1 MFKFNIKLFKKMQNN
16 LDALSQL
23 LLASIDSNQI
33 IRTNAQQE
41 INNYTNNNL
50 SQFLLELSKKQ
61 SSESEPNNI
70 RQLCATLI
78 KNIIRN
84 SENNWLNLD
93 INLRNEIKNNI
104 LSTLISKDINI
115 KKAAG
120 LCISGICKVEL
131 SRGLWNEIFD
141 ILINASQNNDV
152 EIKITSLI
160 TLEYIFED
168 VSINF
173 IKKDIIL
180 KLMNNYY
187 SLLSVKDNND
197 KCNIYLIQTCL
208 KSINKFVPFIEIII
222 SDDNSKLIF
231 FNMIKNYMMHSDEAI
246 RIQSMIIFS
255 NLISNYYKYFET
267 YMDTLIDIMMQILD
281 KDSEKSKKSCID
293 ILLSIGEFEIYLTN
307 STYKVCK
314 NYSFLDKFKDKIS
327 PFLLKYIKTD
337 KFDSEELT
345 LSQFCSMLINIM
357 CQCCQFKFTEDMLTY
372 YKNNIESDDPI
383 IKLSALNVFKAILD
397 TSEKQQIFHVVKTAL
412 PMLSTILLEKQTFF
426 KVRKLI
432 AAIMK
437 SITKNFGFLIVKN
450 DDLFSKFMQLFL
462 TLLNDPSKEIII
474 SILNALNEL
483 IKHIPTNEYMPTNH
497 LSNYSESYYQI
508 LLSLSQNIELYDFDN
523 NVPKNALFTIGTYGE
538 HVANDAKIITSNVF
552 KSLVDMFYKTLDTK
566 AFNNEQ
572 MRLNYQEYI
581 CSSLSSFLMNKKC
594 MDKDV
599 RKLFDYVIKAFEQ
612 RQEIFEEGISL
623 IGVISSFLQRGFITE
638 MNIFNKYLL
647 HGLNQTNSL
656 YICKA
661 SLVTLSEIIVSCEND
676 FNIYVGEYLKLIL
689 NILSNNTIVRDLK
702 PNCLQIIAD
711 LFLHCR
717 QEIFKYFE
725 DVMKM
730 IGGAIQ
736 ACQMDYGSEM
746 DAIDF
751 INYLM
756 GLKEGLLETLSCIF
770 SAVEEEQKTTEFVPY
785 AKDIVNFIN
794 IILKEE
800 GQLNNDIIK
809 LCIGIIADFCMV
821 YGSNIKPILNAN
833 LLKDSIEK
841 FKKSEENMGNE
852 QMREYISW
860 AQKCISDVLISN

>member
-1 MFKFNIKLFKKMQNN
+1 MQNTP
-16 LDALSQL
+16 DALSQL
-23 LLASIDSNQI
+23 LLASMDPNQI

-41 INNYTNNNL
+41 INNLTNNNL
-50 SQFLLELSKKQ
+50 SQCLLELSKKQ
-61 SSESEPNNI
+61 ASENEPNNI

-84 SENNWLNLD
+84 SENAWLNLD
-93 INLRNEIKNNI
+93 QNLRNEIKNNI

-115 KKAAG
+115 KKAAA

-131 SRGLWNEIFD
+131 SKGLWNEIFD
-141 ILINASQNNDV
+141 ILINASQNNDI

-168 VSINF
+168 VSINY
-173 IKKDIIL
+173 IKKDTIL

-187 SLLSVKDNND
+187 SLLSEKDNND
-197 KCNIYLIQTCL
+197 KNNVYLIQTCL
-208 KSINKFVPFIEIII
+208 KSINKFVPFIEVII

-231 FNMIKNYMMHSDEAI
+231 FNMIKTYMLHHDENI
-246 RIQSMIIFS
+246 RIQSMTIFS
-255 NLISNYYKYFET
+255 NLVSNYYKYFESF
-267 YMDTLIDIMMQILD
+267 MGTLIDSIVQILD
-281 KDSEKSKKSCID
+281 KDTEKSKKSCID

-307 STYKVCK
+307 STYEICP
-314 NYSFLDKFKDKIS
+314 NFSFLDKYKDKIS

-345 LSQFCSMLINIM
+345 LSQFCTMLINIM
-357 CQCCQFKFTEDMLTY
+357 CQCCKFKFTEDMLTY
-372 YKNNIESDDPI
+372 YKDNIESNDPI

-397 TSEKQQIFHVVKTAL
+397 TNEKQQIFHVVKSAL

-432 AAIMK
+432 ASIMK

-450 DDLFSKFMQLFL
+450 NDLFSKFMQLFL
-462 TLLNDPSKEIII
+462 NLLSDPSKEIII

-483 IKHIPTNEYMPTNH
+483 IKHIPTNEYMPSNP
-497 LSNYSESYYQI
+497 LSNYSESYFKI
-508 LLSLSQNIELYDFDN
+508 LLSLSQNIELYDFN
-523 NVPKNALFTIGTYGE
+523 YNVPKNALFTLGTYGQ
-538 HVANDAKIITSNVF
+538 HVANDVKIISSNVF
-552 KSLVDMFYKTLDTK
+552 KTLVEMFNKTLDSK

-581 CSSLSSFLMNKKC
+581 CMSLYYFLMNKKC

-599 RKLFDYVIKAFEQ
+599 RKLFDYVIKSFEQ
-612 RQEIFEEGISL
+612 RQEIYEEGISL
-623 IGVISSFLQRGFITE
+623 IGAISSVLQRGFITE

-647 HGLNQTNSL
+647 HGLNQINSL
-656 YICKA
+656 DICKS
-661 SLVTLSEIIVSCEND
+661 SLVTLSEIIASCEND

-689 NILSNNTIVRDLK
+689 NILSNNTIVSDLK
-702 PNCLQIIAD
+702 PHCLQIISD

-717 QEIFKYFE
+717 QEIFKYFDE
-725 DVMKM
+725 VMKM

-736 ACQMDYGSEM
+736 ACQMNYGTEM
-746 DAIDF
+746 DTIDF

-756 GLKEGLLETLSCIF
+756 KLKEGLLETLSCIF

-794 IILKEE
+794 IILREE
-800 GQLNNDIIK
+800 GQLNMEIIK
-809 LCIGIIADFCMV
+809 LCIGIIADFCMI
-821 YGSNIKPILNAN
+821 YGSNIKPILNGN

-852 QMREYISW
+852 QMRQYISW

>member
-1 MFKFNIKLFKKMQNN
+1 MQNTP
-16 LDALSQL
+16 DALSQL
-23 LLASIDSNQI
+23 LLASMDPNQI

-41 INNYTNNNL
+41 INNLTNNNL
-50 SQFLLELSKKQ
+50 SQCLLELSKKQ
-61 SSESEPNNI
+61 ASENEPNNI

-84 SENNWLNLD
+84 SENAWLNLD
-93 INLRNEIKNNI
+93 QNLRNEIKNNI

-131 SRGLWNEIFD
+131 SKGLWNEIFD
-141 ILINASQNNDV
+141 ILINASQNNDI

-168 VSINF
+168 VSINY
-173 IKKDIIL
+173 IKKDTIL

-187 SLLSVKDNND
+187 SLLSEKDNND
-197 KCNIYLIQTCL
+197 KNNVYLIQTCL
-208 KSINKFVPFIEIII
+208 KSINKFVPFIEVII

-231 FNMIKNYMMHSDEAI
+231 FNMIKTYMLHHDENI
-246 RIQSMIIFS
+246 RIQSMTIFS
-255 NLISNYYKYFET
+255 NLVSNYYKYFESF
-267 YMDTLIDIMMQILD
+267 MGTLIDTIVQILD
-281 KDSEKSKKSCID
+281 KDTEKSKKSCID
-293 ILLSIGEFEIYLTN
+293 ILLTIGEFEIYLIN
-307 STYKVCK
+307 NTYEICP
-314 NYSFLDKFKDKIS
+314 NFSFLDKYKDKIS

-345 LSQFCSMLINIM
+345 LSQFCTMLINIM
-357 CQCCQFKFTEDMLTY
+357 CQCCKFKFTEDMLTY
-372 YKNNIESDDPI
+372 YKDNIESNDPI

-397 TSEKQQIFHVVKTAL
+397 TNEKQQIFHVVKTAL

-432 AAIMK
+432 ASIMK

-450 DDLFSKFMQLFL
+450 NDLFSKFMQLFL
-462 TLLNDPSKEIII
+462 NLLNDPSKEIII

-483 IKHIPTNEYMPTNH
+483 IKHIPTNEYMPSNP
-497 LSNYSESYYQI
+497 LSNYSESYYKI
-508 LLSLSQNIELYDFDN
+508 LLSLSQNIELYDFN
-523 NVPKNALFTIGTYGE
+523 YNVPKNALFTLGTYGQ
-538 HVANDAKIITSNVF
+538 HVANDVKIISSNVF
-552 KSLVDMFYKTLDTK
+552 KTLVEMFNKTLDSK

-581 CSSLSSFLMNKKC
+581 CMSLYYFLMNKKC

-599 RKLFDYVIKAFEQ
+599 RKLFDYVIKSFEQ
-612 RQEIFEEGISL
+612 RQEIYEEGISL
-623 IGVISSFLQRGFITE
+623 IGAISSVLQRGFITE

-647 HGLNQTNSL
+647 HGLNQINSL
-656 YICKA
+656 DICKS
-661 SLVTLSEIIVSCEND
+661 SLVTLSEIITSCEND

-689 NILSNNTIVRDLK
+689 NILSNNTIASDLK
-702 PNCLQIIAD
+702 PHCLQIISD

-717 QEIFKYFE
+717 QEIFKYFDE
-725 DVMKM
+725 VMKM

-736 ACQMDYGSEM
+736 ACQMNYGTEM
-746 DAIDF
+746 DTIDF

-756 GLKEGLLETLSCIF
+756 KLKEGLLETLSCIF

-794 IILKEE
+794 IILREE
-800 GQLNNDIIK
+800 GQLNMEIIK
-809 LCIGIIADFCMV
+809 LCIGIIADFCMI
-821 YGSNIKPILNAN
+821 YGSNIKPILNGN

-852 QMREYISW
+852 QMRQYISW

>member
-1 MFKFNIKLFKKMQNN
+1 MQNAP
-16 LDALSQL
+16 DALSQL
-23 LLASIDSNQI
+23 LLASMDPNQI

-41 INNYTNNNL
+41 INNLTNNNL
-50 SQFLLELSKKQ
+50 SQCLLELSKKQ
-61 SSESEPNNI
+61 ASENEPNNI

-84 SENNWLNLD
+84 SENAWLNLD
-93 INLRNEIKNNI
+93 QNLRNEIKNNI

-131 SRGLWNEIFD
+131 SKGLWNEIFD
-141 ILINASQNNDV
+141 ILINASQNNDI

-168 VSINF
+168 VSINY
-173 IKKDIIL
+173 IQKDTIL

-187 SLLSVKDNND
+187 SLLSEKDNND
-197 KCNIYLIQTCL
+197 KNNVYLIQTCL
-208 KSINKFVPFIEIII
+208 KSINKFVPFIEVII

-231 FNMIKNYMMHSDEAI
+231 FNMIKTYMLHHDENI
-246 RIQSMIIFS
+246 RIQSMTIFS
-255 NLISNYYKYFET
+255 NLVSNYYKYFDSF
-267 YMDTLIDIMMQILD
+267 MGTLIDSIVQILD
-281 KDSEKSKKSCID
+281 KDTEKTKKSCID

-307 STYKVCK
+307 STYEICP
-314 NYSFLDKFKDKIS
+314 NFSFLDKYKDKIS

-345 LSQFCSMLINIM
+345 LSQFCTMLINIM
-357 CQCCQFKFTEDMLTY
+357 CQCCKFKFTEDMLTY
-372 YKNNIESDDPI
+372 YKDNIESNDPI

-397 TSEKQQIFHVVKTAL
+397 TNEKQQIFHVVKSAL

-432 AAIMK
+432 ASIMK

-450 DDLFSKFMQLFL
+450 NDLFSKFMQLFL
-462 TLLNDPSKEIII
+462 NLLSDPSKEIII

-483 IKHIPTNEYMPTNH
+483 IKHIPTNEYMPSNP
-497 LSNYSESYYQI
+497 LSNYSESYFKI
-508 LLSLSQNIELYDFDN
+508 LLSLSQNIELYDFN
-523 NVPKNALFTIGTYGE
+523 YNVPKNALFTLGTYGQ
-538 HVANDAKIITSNVF
+538 HVANDVKIISSNVF
-552 KSLVDMFYKTLDTK
+552 KTLVEMFNKTLDSK
-566 AFNNEQ
+566 AFNNDQ

-581 CSSLSSFLMNKKC
+581 CMSLYYFLMNKKC

-599 RKLFDYVIKAFEQ
+599 RKLFDYVIKSFEQ
-612 RQEIFEEGISL
+612 RQEIYEEGISL
-623 IGVISSFLQRGFITE
+623 IGAISSVLQRGFITE

-647 HGLNQTNSL
+647 HGLNQINSL
-656 YICKA
+656 DICKS
-661 SLVTLSEIIVSCEND
+661 SLVTLSEIIASCEND

-689 NILSNNTIVRDLK
+689 NILSNNTIASDLK
-702 PNCLQIIAD
+702 PHCLQIISD

-717 QEIFKYFE
+717 QEIFKYFDE
-725 DVMKM
+725 VMKM

-736 ACQMDYGSEM
+736 ACQMNYGTEM
-746 DAIDF
+746 DTIDF

-756 GLKEGLLETLSCIF
+756 KLKEGLLETLSCIF

-794 IILKEE
+794 IILREE
-800 GQLNNDIIK
+800 GQLNMEIIK
-809 LCIGIIADFCMV
+809 LCIGIIADFCMI
-821 YGSNIKPILNAN
+821 YGSNIKPILNGN

-852 QMREYISW
+852 QMRQYISW

>member
-1 MFKFNIKLFKKMQNN
+1 MQNAP
-16 LDALSQL
+16 DALSQL
-23 LLASIDSNQI
+23 LLASMDPNQI

-41 INNYTNNNL
+41 INNLTNNNL
-50 SQFLLELSKKQ
+50 SQCLLELSKKQ
-61 SSESEPNNI
+61 ASENEPNNI

-84 SENNWLNLD
+84 SENAWLNLD
-93 INLRNEIKNNI
+93 QNLRNEIKNNI

-131 SRGLWNEIFD
+131 SKGLWNEIFD
-141 ILINASQNNDV
+141 ILINASQNNDI

-168 VSINF
+168 VSINY
-173 IKKDIIL
+173 IQKDTIL

-187 SLLSVKDNND
+187 SLLSEKDNND
-197 KCNIYLIQTCL
+197 KNNVYLIQTCL
-208 KSINKFVPFIEIII
+208 KSINKFVPFIEVII

-231 FNMIKNYMMHSDEAI
+231 FNMIKTYMLHHDENI
-246 RIQSMIIFS
+246 RIQSMTIFS
-255 NLISNYYKYFET
+255 NLVSNYYKYFESF
-267 YMDTLIDIMMQILD
+267 MGTLIDSIVQILD
-281 KDSEKSKKSCID
+281 KDTEKSKKSCID

-307 STYKVCK
+307 STYEICP
-314 NYSFLDKFKDKIS
+314 NFSFLDKYKDKIS

-345 LSQFCSMLINIM
+345 LSQFCTMLINIM
-357 CQCCQFKFTEDMLTY
+357 CQCCKFKFTEDMLTY
-372 YKNNIESDDPI
+372 YKDNIESNDPI

-397 TSEKQQIFHVVKTAL
+397 TNEKQQIFHVVKTAL

-432 AAIMK
+432 ASIMK

-450 DDLFSKFMQLFL
+450 NDLFSKFMQLFL
-462 TLLNDPSKEIII
+462 NLLSDPSKEIII

-483 IKHIPTNEYMPTNH
+483 IKHIPTNEYMPSNP
-497 LSNYSESYYQI
+497 LSNYSESYFKI
-508 LLSLSQNIELYDFDN
+508 LLSLSQNIELYDFN
-523 NVPKNALFTIGTYGE
+523 YNVPKNALFTLGTYGQ
-538 HVANDAKIITSNVF
+538 HVANDVKIISSNVF
-552 KSLVDMFYKTLDTK
+552 KTLVEMFNKTLDSK

-581 CSSLSSFLMNKKC
+581 CMSLYYFLMNKKC

-599 RKLFDYVIKAFEQ
+599 RKLFDYVIKSFEQ
-612 RQEIFEEGISL
+612 RQEIYEEGISL
-623 IGVISSFLQRGFITE
+623 IGAISSVLQRGFITE

-647 HGLNQTNSL
+647 HGLNQINSL
-656 YICKA
+656 DICKS
-661 SLVTLSEIIVSCEND
+661 SLVTLSEIIASCEND

-689 NILSNNTIVRDLK
+689 NILSNNTIASDLK
-702 PNCLQIIAD
+702 PHCLQIISD

-717 QEIFKYFE
+717 QEIFKYFDE
-725 DVMKM
+725 VMKM

-736 ACQMDYGSEM
+736 ACQMNYGTEM
-746 DAIDF
+746 DTIDF

-756 GLKEGLLETLSCIF
+756 KLKEGLLETLSCIF

-794 IILKEE
+794 IILREE
-800 GQLNNDIIK
+800 GQLNMEIIK
-809 LCIGIIADFCMV
+809 LCIGIIADFCMI
-821 YGSNIKPILNAN
+821 YGSNIKPILNGN

-852 QMREYISW
+852 QMRQYISW

>member
-1 MFKFNIKLFKKMQNN
+1 MQNTP
-16 LDALSQL
+16 DALSQL
-23 LLASIDSNQI
+23 LLASMDPNQI

-41 INNYTNNNL
+41 INNLTNNNL
-50 SQFLLELSKKQ
+50 SQCLLELSKKQ
-61 SSESEPNNI
+61 ASENEPNNI

-84 SENNWLNLD
+84 SENAWLNLD
-93 INLRNEIKNNI
+93 QNLRNEIKNNI

-131 SRGLWNEIFD
+131 SKGLWNEIFD
-141 ILINASQNNDV
+141 ILINASQNNDI

-168 VSINF
+168 VSINY
-173 IKKDIIL
+173 IKKDTIL

-187 SLLSVKDNND
+187 SLLSEKDNND
-197 KCNIYLIQTCL
+197 KNNVYLIQTCL
-208 KSINKFVPFIEIII
+208 KSINKFVPFIEVII

-231 FNMIKNYMMHSDEAI
+231 FNMIKTYMLHHDENI

-255 NLISNYYKYFET
+255 NLVSNYYKYFESF
-267 YMDTLIDIMMQILD
+267 MGTLIDTIIQILD

-293 ILLSIGEFEIYLTN
+293 ILLTIGEYEIYLIN
-307 STYKVCK
+307 NTYEICP
-314 NYSFLDKFKDKIS
+314 NFSFLDKYKDKIS

-345 LSQFCSMLINIM
+345 LSQFCTMLINIM
-357 CQCCQFKFTEDMLTY
+357 CQCCKFKFTEDMLTY
-372 YKNNIESDDPI
+372 YKDNIESNDPI

-397 TSEKQQIFHVVKTAL
+397 TNEKQQIFHVVKTAL

-432 AAIMK
+432 ASIMK

-450 DDLFSKFMQLFL
+450 NDLFSKFMQLFL
-462 TLLNDPSKEIII
+462 NLLSDPSKEIII

-483 IKHIPTNEYMPTNH
+483 IKHIPTNEYMPSNP
-497 LSNYSESYYQI
+497 LSNYSESYYKI
-508 LLSLSQNIELYDFDN
+508 LLSLSQNIELYDFN
-523 NVPKNALFTIGTYGE
+523 YNVPKNALFTLGTYGQ
-538 HVANDAKIITSNVF
+538 HVANDVKIISSNVF
-552 KSLVDMFYKTLDTK
+552 KTLVEMFNKTLDSK
-566 AFNNEQ
+566 AFNNDQ

-581 CSSLSSFLMNKKC
+581 CLSLYYFLMNKKC

-599 RKLFDYVIKAFEQ
+599 RKLFDYVIKSFEQ
-612 RQEIFEEGISL
+612 RQEIYDEGISL
-623 IGVISSFLQRGFITE
+623 IGAISSVLQRGFITE

-647 HGLNQTNSL
+647 HGLNQINSL
-656 YICKA
+656 DICKS
-661 SLVTLSEIIVSCEND
+661 SLVTLSEIIASCEND

-689 NILSNNTIVRDLK
+689 NILSNNTIASDLK
-702 PNCLQIIAD
+702 PHCLQIISD

-717 QEIFKYFE
+717 QEIFKYFDE
-725 DVMKM
+725 VMKM

-736 ACQMDYGSEM
+736 ACQMNYGTEM
-746 DAIDF
+746 DTIDF

-756 GLKEGLLETLSCIF
+756 KLKEGLLETLSCIF

-794 IILKEE
+794 IILREE
-800 GQLNNDIIK
+800 GQLNMEIIK
-809 LCIGIIADFCMV
+809 LCIGIIADFCMI
-821 YGSNIKPILNAN
+821 YGSNIKPILNGN

-852 QMREYISW
+852 QMRQYISW

>member
-1 MFKFNIKLFKKMQNN
+1 MQNTP
-16 LDALSQL
+16 DALSQL
-23 LLASIDSNQI
+23 LLASMDPNQI

-41 INNYTNNNL
+41 INNLTNNNL
-50 SQFLLELSKKQ
+50 SQCLLELSKKQ
-61 SSESEPNNI
+61 ASENEPNNI

-84 SENNWLNLD
+84 SENAWLNLD
-93 INLRNEIKNNI
+93 QNLRNEIKNNI

-131 SRGLWNEIFD
+131 SKGLWNEIFD
-141 ILINASQNNDV
+141 ILINASQNNDI

-168 VSINF
+168 VSINY
-173 IKKDIIL
+173 IKKDTIL

-187 SLLSVKDNND
+187 SLLSEKDNND
-197 KCNIYLIQTCL
+197 KNNVYLIQTCL
-208 KSINKFVPFIEIII
+208 KSINKFVPFIEVII

-231 FNMIKNYMMHSDEAI
+231 FNMIKTYMLHHDENI
-246 RIQSMIIFS
+246 RIQSMTIFS
-255 NLISNYYKYFET
+255 NLVSNYYKYFESF
-267 YMDTLIDIMMQILD
+267 MGTLIDSIVQILD
-281 KDSEKSKKSCID
+281 KDTEKSKKSCID
-293 ILLSIGEFEIYLTN
+293 ILLSIGEFEIFLTN
-307 STYKVCK
+307 STYEICP
-314 NYSFLDKFKDKIS
+314 NFSFLDKYKDKIS

-345 LSQFCSMLINIM
+345 LSQFCTMLINIM
-357 CQCCQFKFTEDMLTY
+357 CQCCKFKFTEDMLTY
-372 YKNNIESDDPI
+372 YKDNIESNDPI

-397 TSEKQQIFHVVKTAL
+397 TNEKQQIFHVVKSAL

-432 AAIMK
+432 ASIMK

-450 DDLFSKFMQLFL
+450 NDLFSKFMQLFL
-462 TLLNDPSKEIII
+462 NLLSDPSKEIII

-483 IKHIPTNEYMPTNH
+483 IKHIPTNEYMPSNP
-497 LSNYSESYYQI
+497 LSNYSESYFKI
-508 LLSLSQNIELYDFDN
+508 LLSLSQNIELYDFN
-523 NVPKNALFTIGTYGE
+523 YNVPKNALFTLGTYGQ
-538 HVANDAKIITSNVF
+538 HVANDVKIISSNVF
-552 KSLVDMFYKTLDTK
+552 KTLVEMFNKTLDSK

-581 CSSLSSFLMNKKC
+581 CMSLYYFLMNKKC

-599 RKLFDYVIKAFEQ
+599 RKLFDYVIKSFEQ
-612 RQEIFEEGISL
+612 RQEIYEEGISL
-623 IGVISSFLQRGFITE
+623 IGAISSVLQRGFITE

-647 HGLNQTNSL
+647 HGLNQINSL
-656 YICKA
+656 DICKS
-661 SLVTLSEIIVSCEND
+661 SLVTLSEIITSCEND

-689 NILSNNTIVRDLK
+689 NILSNNTIVSDLK
-702 PNCLQIIAD
+702 PHCLQIISD

-717 QEIFKYFE
+717 QEIFKYFDE
-725 DVMKM
+725 VMKM

-736 ACQMDYGSEM
+736 ACQMNYGTEM
-746 DAIDF
+746 DTIDF

-756 GLKEGLLETLSCIF
+756 KLKEGLLETLSCIF

-794 IILKEE
+794 IILREE
-800 GQLNNDIIK
+800 GQLNMEIIK
-809 LCIGIIADFCMV
+809 LCIGIIADFCMI
-821 YGSNIKPILNAN
+821 YGSNIKPILNGN

-852 QMREYISW
+852 QMRQYISW

>member
-1 MFKFNIKLFKKMQNN
+1 MQNTP
-16 LDALSQL
+16 DALSQL
-23 LLASIDSNQI
+23 LLASMDPNQI

-41 INNYTNNNL
+41 INNLTNNNL
-50 SQFLLELSKKQ
+50 SQCLLELSKKQ
-61 SSESEPNNI
+61 ASENEPNNI

-84 SENNWLNLD
+84 SENAWLNLD
-93 INLRNEIKNNI
+93 QNLRNEIKNNI

-131 SRGLWNEIFD
+131 SKGLWNEIFD
-141 ILINASQNNDV
+141 ILINASQNNDI

-168 VSINF
+168 VSINY
-173 IKKDIIL
+173 IKKDTIL

-187 SLLSVKDNND
+187 SLLSEKDNND
-197 KCNIYLIQTCL
+197 RNNVYLIQTCL
-208 KSINKFVPFIEIII
+208 KSINKFVPFIEVII

-231 FNMIKNYMMHSDEAI
+231 FNMIKTYMLHHDENI
-246 RIQSMIIFS
+246 RIQSMTIFS
-255 NLISNYYKYFET
+255 NLVSNYYKYFESF
-267 YMDTLIDIMMQILD
+267 MGTLIDSIVQILD
-281 KDSEKSKKSCID
+281 KDTEKSKKSCID

-307 STYKVCK
+307 STYEICP
-314 NYSFLDKFKDKIS
+314 NFSFLDKYKDKIS

-345 LSQFCSMLINIM
+345 LSQFCTMLINIM
-357 CQCCQFKFTEDMLTY
+357 CQCCKFKFTEDMLTY
-372 YKNNIESDDPI
+372 YKDNIESNDPI

-397 TSEKQQIFHVVKTAL
+397 TNEKQQIFHVVKSAL

-432 AAIMK
+432 ASIMK

-450 DDLFSKFMQLFL
+450 NDLFSKFMQLFL
-462 TLLNDPSKEIII
+462 NLLSDPSKEIII

-483 IKHIPTNEYMPTNH
+483 IKHIPTNEYMPSNP
-497 LSNYSESYYQI
+497 LSNYSESYFKI
-508 LLSLSQNIELYDFDN
+508 LLSLSQNIELYDFN
-523 NVPKNALFTIGTYGE
+523 YNVPKNALFTLGTYGQ
-538 HVANDAKIITSNVF
+538 HVANDVKIISSNVF
-552 KSLVDMFYKTLDTK
+552 KTLVEMFNKTLDSK

-581 CSSLSSFLMNKKC
+581 CMSLYYFLMNKKC

-599 RKLFDYVIKAFEQ
+599 RKLFDYVIKSFEQ
-612 RQEIFEEGISL
+612 RQEIYEEGISL
-623 IGVISSFLQRGFITE
+623 IGAISSVLQRGFITE

-647 HGLNQTNSL
+647 HGLNQINSL
-656 YICKA
+656 DICKS
-661 SLVTLSEIIVSCEND
+661 SLVTLSEIIASCEND

-689 NILSNNTIVRDLK
+689 NILSNNTIVSDLK
-702 PNCLQIIAD
+702 PHCLQIISD

-717 QEIFKYFE
+717 QEIFKYFDE
-725 DVMKM
+725 VMKM

-736 ACQMDYGSEM
+736 ACQMNYGTEM
-746 DAIDF
+746 DTIDF

-756 GLKEGLLETLSCIF
+756 KLKEGLLETLSCIF

-794 IILKEE
+794 IILREE
-800 GQLNNDIIK
+800 GQLNMEIIK
-809 LCIGIIADFCMV
+809 LCIGIIADFCMI
-821 YGSNIKPILNAN
+821 YGSNIKPILNGN

-852 QMREYISW
+852 QMRQYISW

>member
-1 MFKFNIKLFKKMQNN
+1 MQNAP
-16 LDALSQL
+16 DALSQL
-23 LLASIDSNQI
+23 LLASMDPNQI

-41 INNYTNNNL
+41 INNLTNNNL
-50 SQFLLELSKKQ
+50 SQCLLELSKKQ
-61 SSESEPNNI
+61 ASENEPNNI

-84 SENNWLNLD
+84 SENAWLNLD
-93 INLRNEIKNNI
+93 QNLRNEIKNNI

-115 KKAAG
+115 KKAAA

-131 SRGLWNEIFD
+131 SKGLWNEIFD
-141 ILINASQNNDV
+141 ILINASQNNDI

-168 VSINF
+168 VSINY
-173 IKKDIIL
+173 IKKDTIL

-187 SLLSVKDNND
+187 SLLSEKDNND
-197 KCNIYLIQTCL
+197 KNNVYLIQTCL
-208 KSINKFVPFIEIII
+208 KSINKFVPFIEVII

-231 FNMIKNYMMHSDEAI
+231 FNMIKTYMLHHDENI
-246 RIQSMIIFS
+246 RIQSMTIFS
-255 NLISNYYKYFET
+255 NLVSNYYKYFESF
-267 YMDTLIDIMMQILD
+267 MGTLIDSIVQILD
-281 KDSEKSKKSCID
+281 KDTEKSKKSCID

-307 STYKVCK
+307 STYEICP
-314 NYSFLDKFKDKIS
+314 NFSFLDKYKDKIS

-345 LSQFCSMLINIM
+345 LSQFCTMLINIM
-357 CQCCQFKFTEDMLTY
+357 CQCCKFKFTEDMLTY
-372 YKNNIESDDPI
+372 YKDNIESNDPI

-397 TSEKQQIFHVVKTAL
+397 TNEKQQIFHVVKSAL

-432 AAIMK
+432 ASIMK

-450 DDLFSKFMQLFL
+450 NDLFSKFMQLFL
-462 TLLNDPSKEIII
+462 NLLSDPSKEIII

-483 IKHIPTNEYMPTNH
+483 IKHIPTNEYMPSNP
-497 LSNYSESYYQI
+497 LSNYSESYFKI
-508 LLSLSQNIELYDFDN
+508 LLSLSQNIELYDFN
-523 NVPKNALFTIGTYGE
+523 YNVPKNALFTLGTYGQ
-538 HVANDAKIITSNVF
+538 HVANDVKIISSNVF
-552 KSLVDMFYKTLDTK
+552 KTLVEMFNKTLDSK

-581 CSSLSSFLMNKKC
+581 CMSLYYFLMNKKC

-599 RKLFDYVIKAFEQ
+599 RKLFDYVIKSFEQ
-612 RQEIFEEGISL
+612 RQEIYEEGISL
-623 IGVISSFLQRGFITE
+623 IGAISSVLQRGFITE

-647 HGLNQTNSL
+647 HGLNQINSL
-656 YICKA
+656 DICKS
-661 SLVTLSEIIVSCEND
+661 SLVTLSEIIASCEND

-689 NILSNNTIVRDLK
+689 NILSNNTIVSDLK
-702 PNCLQIIAD
+702 PHCLQIISD

-717 QEIFKYFE
+717 QEIFKYFDE
-725 DVMKM
+725 VMKM

-736 ACQMDYGSEM
+736 ACQMNYGTEM
-746 DAIDF
+746 DTIDF

-756 GLKEGLLETLSCIF
+756 KLKEGLLETLSCIF

-794 IILKEE
+794 IILREE
-800 GQLNNDIIK
+800 GQLNMEIIK
-809 LCIGIIADFCMV
+809 LCIGIIADFCMI
-821 YGSNIKPILNAN
+821 YGSNIKPILNGN

-852 QMREYISW
+852 QMRQYISW